1 MLIRVDKFN
10 ILLTDDKSRI
20 TTIFEYRYL
29 IIKVFRPVID
39 IK

>member
-20 TTIFEYRYL
+20 TTIVEYRYL
-29 IIKVFRPVID
+29 IIKVFKRVID